1 MQRSGHRYLVDII
14 YPFPSLAAV
23 KIMDKNLQAFELA
36 ENNVDAARNAT
47 ENDQYMATKKCNQCG
62 FASRYASA
70 LRAHLK
76 AHSGEK
82 PNKCNQ
88 CEYTSSYAGDL
99 RRHLKT
105 HSGEKTNKMQP
116 V

>member
-1 MQRSGHRYLVDII
+1 MKRSGHRYLLDII
-14 YPFPSLAAV
+14 YPFPSLAPV
-23 KIMDKNLQAFELA
+23 KIMDKNLQPFELA
-36 ENNVDAARNAT
+36 GNNVDAAKNAT
-47 ENDQYMATKKCNQCG
+47 KNDQDMASKKCNQCG

-88 CEYTSSYAGDL
+88 CDYASSHGNVL
-99 RRHLKT
+99 RIHLK
-105 HSGEKTNKMQP
+105 KTQWRQVDQVP
-116 V
+116 TV